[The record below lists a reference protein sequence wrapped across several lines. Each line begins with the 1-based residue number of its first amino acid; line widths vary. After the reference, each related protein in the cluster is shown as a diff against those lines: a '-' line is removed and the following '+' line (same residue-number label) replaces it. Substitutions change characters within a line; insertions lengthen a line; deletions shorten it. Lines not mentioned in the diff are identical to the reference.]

1 MFGDGVLELIWCL
14 EFGYWDFGDL
24 VSRTKG
30 LRIERMRMAERTVKG
45 DRSSALVIGAG
56 IAGMQSAMLLAEM
69 GKKVFLLEQGPAIGG
84 YFPLLDK
91 TFPTNSCGVCFMSPT
106 PPAFCPIY
114 ECQLHDNIELLP
126 YSEVKR
132 VDGKEG
138 DFKVSIIRKPR
149 YVDPKRCT
157 LCEACIKV
165 CPVEVEREFGGG
177 LEKRKAIYL
186 PYPQA
191 IPHSLLID
199 PKACIR
205 CGECVKVCAPK
216 AIDLD
221 MKEEQE
227 EIGVGSIVLGFGF
240 EPFWAQKK
248 GEYGFGRYH
257 NVLTSIQF
265 ERLISTSSPSQGF
278 PVRPSDGK
286 KMERIAFIQC
296 VGSRD
301 PSCGQEHC
309 STICCMYATKQA
321 MIAKD
326 RSPHLNITFFYMDI
340 RPMGK
345 DYERYYE
352 RARSQY
358 GIEYIRSAISS
369 IKELQQT
376 KNLLITYVKEDGT
389 LEEREF
395 DSVILSLGFTPPQGI
410 KDLAIA
416 MGLRLNRQ
424 GFCETDEFLPGQT
437 SVKGIFVGG
446 AFRGPRDIPETVVEG
461 SSAAASAASF
471 LYPNSKPLLPKEY
484 PAEGALA
491 DEIPKI
497 GVFICHCGGELKK
510 ILSISELIEDTKKL
524 GEIVHVEE
532 MGLACLPED
541 LNQIKVRV
549 GEHGINRIV
558 IAGCS
563 HREIRKTMEE
573 MAKGMGF
580 NAYLIE
586 YANIREQCAFVHRD
600 HPKLATEKAMVLIRM
615 AVERARKIQPIRK
628 GDQKV
633 ERKGLVVGG
642 GVAGMT
648 ASLRL
653 AEQGYEVYLIEKEKE
668 LGGNLRHSFYTLRG
682 SDPQSFLKDLIQK
695 VKEQSAIHSYLE
707 TEIIG
712 FEKRNGHYST
722 KIRHSEGEAVLEHGA
737 LILATGGK
745 EVTPKEY
752 LFGKDPRVITQRQF
766 EKMIHHKEAGLKEIQ
781 SVVMIQCVGSR
792 DEEHPYCSRIC
803 CGHAVKN
810 ALKLKGQNPS
820 VRIYVLYR
828 DVRTYGFYETYYHE
842 AREKGVI
849 FIRYDLERKPKVSV
863 EDGQLFVT
871 LFDPA
876 MRSEVMLPADC
887 LVLSTG
893 VEPNDNKDLAR
904 IFDVELN
911 PDGFFMEANPKSAPL
926 DSVDRGKFFCG
937 LCHSPNYIED
947 TISQGNAAAAR
958 AGALLSKEKVEAKA
972 YLAYVVKRLCCGCG
986 LCVTVCPYGARVLNE
1001 EEVKAEVIEALCQGC
1016 GNCVVACR
1024 NAASQQKNFEKGLN
1038 LAVLNAAID

>member
-1 MFGDGVLELIWCL
+1 
-14 EFGYWDFGDL
+14 
-24 VSRTKG
+24 
-30 LRIERMRMAERTVKG
+30 MAEKRLKG
-45 DRSSALVIGAG
+45 DKSSALVIGAG
-56 IAGMQSAMLLAEM
+56 ISGMQSALLLAEM
-69 GKKVFLLEQGPAIGG
+69 GRKVFLLEQGPAIGG

-114 ECQLHDNIELLP
+114 ECRLHDNIELLP
-126 YSEVKR
+126 YSEVKK
-132 VDGKEG
+132 VEGQGG

-149 YVDPKRCT
+149 FVDPRRCT

-191 IPHSLLID
+191 IPHSLVID
-199 PKACIR
+199 PKTCTR

-221 MKEEQE
+221 MKEEEE
-227 EIGVGSIVLGFGF
+227 EIGAGAIVLGFGF

-248 GEYGFGRYH
+248 GEYGFGRYA
-257 NVLTSIQF
+257 NVLSSIQF

-278 PVRPSDGK
+278 LIRLSDGR

-301 PSCGQEHC
+301 PSCGQDHC

-321 MIAKD
+321 MIAKE
-326 RSPHLNITFFYMDI
+326 RSPDLKITFFYMDI

-352 RARSQY
+352 RAKKEY

-389 LEEREF
+389 FEEREF
-395 DSVILSLGFTPPQGI
+395 DGVILSLGFTPPQGI
-410 KDLAIA
+410 KELAA
-416 MGLRLNRQ
+416 GMGLRLNKQ
-424 GFCETDEFLPGQT
+424 GFCETDEFSPGQT
-437 SVKGIFVGG
+437 SINGIFVGG

-461 SSAAASAASF
+461 SSAAAAAASF
-471 LYPNSKPLLPKEY
+471 LVPNVLPVSKKQY
-484 PAEGALA
+484 PAEGAVTN
-491 DEIPKI
+491 EIPKI
-497 GVFICHCGGELKK
+497 GVFICNCGGELKES
-510 ILSISELIEDTKKL
+510 LSMPKLIEETKAL
-524 GEIVHVEE
+524 GEVIHVEE

-541 LNQIKVRV
+541 LHQIKMKI
-549 GEHGINRIV
+549 GEAGINRIV

-563 HREIRKTMEE
+563 HHEIRKPMEE

-580 NAYLIE
+580 NPYLIE
-586 YANIREQCAFVHRD
+586 FANIREQCAFVHRD
-600 HPKLATEKAMVLIRM
+600 HPKLATEKAMALIRM
-615 AVERARKIQPIRK
+615 AVERARRIQPIRK
-628 GDQKV
+628 GKQAV
-633 ERKGLVVGG
+633 EKKAVVVGG

-648 ASLRL
+648 ASLRM
-653 AEQGYEVYLIEKEKE
+653 AEQGYGVYLIEKEKA
-668 LGGNLRHSFYTLRG
+668 LGGNLKDSFYTLKG
-682 SDPQSFLKDLIQK
+682 SDPQSLLKDLLQK
-695 VKEQSAIHSYLE
+695 VNGQPSIHSYFE
-707 TEIIG
+707 TEIVG
-712 FEKRNGHYST
+712 FEKRNGHYQT
-722 KIRHSEGEAVLEHGA
+722 KIRHRDGEEVLDHGV
-737 LILATGGK
+737 LVLATGGR

-752 LFGKDPRVITQRQF
+752 LYGEDLRVVTQRQF
-766 EKMIHHKEAGLKEIQ
+766 EKMIHLKDPGLKEVR

-810 ALKLKGQNPS
+810 ALKLKEQNPS
-820 VRIYVLYR
+820 VQVYVLYR

-842 AREKGVI
+842 ARGKGVI
-849 FIRYDLERKPKVSV
+849 FIRYDLERKPKVSSKNGHLTV
-863 EDGQLFVT
+863 SV
-871 LFDPA
+871 FDPA
-876 MRSEVMLPADC
+876 MRGEVTLPADR

-893 VEPNDNKDLAR
+893 IEPNDHQGLAR
-904 IFDVELN
+904 LFDVDLN

-937 LCHSPNYIED
+937 LCHSPIGIED
-947 TISQGNAAAAR
+947 AISQGNAAAAR
-958 AGALLSKEKVEAKA
+958 AGAILSKEAIEGKA
-972 YLAYVVKRLCCGCG
+972 YLAYVIKRLCCGCG
-986 LCVTVCPYGARVLNE
+986 LCVTTCPYGARVLNE

-1016 GNCVVACR
+1016 GNCVVSCR
-1024 NAASQQKNFEKGLN
+1024 NAASQQRNFEKGLN
-1038 LAVLNAAID
+1038 LTVLNAAID